1 MRNWIV
7 CGRASTLRTIIFRT
21 SVREFNLG
29 LGAPTGTGEMVKII
43 VVNDARSTAYPD
55 ELVDVG
61 ETAVA
66 TGASLVRE

>member
-7 CGRASTLRTIIFRT
+7 RGRATALRTIIFRT

-29 LGAPTGTGEMVKII
+29 LGAPARTGEMVKII

-61 ETAVA
+61 KARI
-66 TGASLVRE
+66 ASGTRFVRE